1 MAKRGKDEIITFKVG
16 GKLAELLRGMA
27 NRSEFIRSAILAA
40 LENTCPL
47 CMGTG
52 ILSPEQR
59 THWDQFAA
67 DHSVHKC
74 DDCEAV
80 HLVCDANR

>member
-16 GKLAELLRGMA
+16 GKLADLMRGMA

-40 LENTCPL
+40 MENTCPL

-52 ILSPEQR
+52 ILSAEQR
-59 THWDQFAA
+59 THWDQFSA
-67 DHSVHKC
+67 DHSLHTC

-80 HLVCDANR
+80 HLVCNANR

>member
-1 MAKRGKDEIITFKVG
+1 M
-16 GKLAELLRGMA
+16 
-27 NRSEFIRSAILAA
+27 
-40 LENTCPL
+40 ENTCPL

-52 ILSPEQR
+52 ILSAEQR

-67 DHSVHKC
+67 DHSLHTC

-80 HLVCDANR
+80 HLVCNANR